1 MLQKVASLTTEYD
14 MLPRGGLIL
23 CAVSGGADSM
33 CLLHLLRALGAE
45 GGFTVAAA
53 HFNHNLRGKESGR
66 DAAFVQAQCAAWGVP
81 FTLGAGDVAGE
92 AARLGQG
99 LEETARQMRYAFLEK
114 TAGELG
120 AARIA
125 TAHNADDNVETLLLH
140 LVRGS
145 GLQGLTGIRPRR
157 GDVVRPLLTTSR
169 AEIEAYLS
177 EHGLPHVEDSTNTD
191 EAYTRNRLRARVL
204 PVLRELNPRFTE
216 SAGETIALLRTDNDY
231 LNARAAEACLHA
243 RWAEDDLVIE
253 ARYIADLPAAIA
265 PRAVRRLLEMMG
277 DGDTDCAAAHLN
289 AVVELARGEDPS
301 AVVFLSAG
309 RMAQRIYKELLIT
322 TQAGP
327 LPPFAPTALNLDGE
341 TAPEGALWRF
351 TCRAGTCPAAESRPD
366 HFWLSAQRLPGPL
379 VLRPRSIG
387 DELRLPRRPGARTVK
402 KLMIDAKLPRRERER
417 VPVLACG
424 GTVAALAGFGPA
436 EELLAKPGEAAL
448 EITIVKN

>member
-1 MLQKVASLTTEYD
+1 MLEQVASLTTEYD

-23 CAVSGGADSM
+23 CAVSGGADSV
-33 CLLHLLRALGAE
+33 CLLHLLRSLGAE
-45 GGFTVAAA
+45 GGFSVAAA
-53 HFNHNLRGKESGR
+53 HFNHNLRGEESDR

-81 FTLGAGDVAGE
+81 FFPGAGDVAGE

-114 TAGELG
+114 TAEELG

-140 LVRGS
+140 LVRGA

-191 EAYTRNRLRARVL
+191 EAYTRNRLRAQVL

-216 SAGETIALLRTDNDY
+216 SAGETIALLRRDNDF

-265 PRAVRRLLEMMG
+265 PRAVRRLLELMG

-301 AVVFLSAG
+301 AVVFLPAG

-327 LPPFAPTALNLDGE
+327 LPPFPPTALNLDGE

-351 TCRAGTCPAAESRPD
+351 ICRRGICPEAESRPD
-366 HFWLSAQRLPGPL
+366 HFWLAAERLPGAP

-387 DELRLPRRPGARTVK
+387 DELRLPRRPGAKTVK

-424 GTVAALAGFGPA
+424 ETVAALAGFGPA
-436 EELLAKPGEAAL
+436 QELLAEPGEAAL
-448 EITIVKN
+448 EITVVRN